1 MVNLVLSTKLITQ
14 VVTAYQIDSP
24 RESGIAEIKTKC
36 MWKAGSCILLKLFLK
51 NAFLNF

>member
-24 RESGIAEIKTKC
+24 RESGIAEIKIRNVCEKRV
-36 MWKAGSCILLKLFLK
+36 LVFY
-51 NAFLNF
+51 